1 MLGAAEVVDDAV
13 RLAYPIWVDLLG
25 EVGRASGDAEH
36 SAQVGENEPRFAIDH
51 DDAHLIVGLT
61 HSSVAAHLA
70 RTRRPQQRTAESR
83 HRHTLRMYSA
93 VSSLIPAKG
102 RL

>member
-13 RLAYPIWVDLLG
+13 RLAHLVWVDLLG
-25 EVGRASGDAEH
+25 DVGRASGDAEH

-51 DDAHLIVGLT
+51 DDAYLIVPLT

-70 RTRRPQQRTAESR
+70 RTRRQHRTVESR

-102 RL
+102 RV

>member
-1 MLGAAEVVDDAV
+1 MRFDDAV

-25 EVGRASGDAEH
+25 DVGRASGDAEH

-70 RTRRPQQRTAESR
+70 RTWRRQQQTTESR
-83 HRHTLRMYSA
+83 HRHTLRMYSV
-93 VSSLIPAKG
+93 VSSLLPAKG
-102 RL
+102 RV